1 MGFPPESEE
10 GNVEYKLT
18 FGSTDIDRLA
28 GQLKRRLSEGGG
40 EAIYLVGVSN
50 DGRPLGLPDDELVKA
65 LGVLRE
71 VAKRAGA
78 SLHILRISEGIRG
91 KVAEVLLRVA
101 TREEPPPTVTVVVLG
116 NVDAGKSTLVG
127 VLTTGKLDDG
137 KGSARAYASRYKHEV
152 LTGRTSA
159 VSMRLLGFRADSAVN
174 HQLIDPLDE
183 AEVYRRSDKLVLL
196 VDVGGHERY
205 LRTALRGL
213 FSSQPD
219 YVMLVAAAN
228 SGVQKMTKEHLGIAV
243 ALGVPVFIVITRV
256 DIAPQEVFQRT
267 LEDVVKVVKM
277 PGVSKIPYVVRDLG
291 DVVLA
296 AKAMPAGRVAPIF
309 FVSNVTG
316 HGLDLL
322 LRFLSILPRRRKW
335 DYGGDFLMYISDIY
349 LVRGVGVVVG
359 GLVERGVARV
369 GDRVWVGPY
378 GDGNWISATIKSIH
392 INRTPVESAGAGSF
406 ITVSLDRVDKV
417 EKGMVL
423 SSKPLGA
430 AREVVADVLVLRH
443 PTVIRAGF
451 SGVFHYKAVRTSAYI
466 REIDKG
472 ELMVGDSGIVK
483 IELAR
488 PWHIDGGVF
497 VFRNGPTRIFGRVLR
512 VGDGASAS

>member
-228 SGVQKMTKEHLGIAV
+228 SGVQKMTKEH
-243 ALGVPVFIVITRV
+243 
-256 DIAPQEVFQRT
+256 
-267 LEDVVKVVKM
+267 
-277 PGVSKIPYVVRDLG
+277 
-291 DVVLA
+291 
-296 AKAMPAGRVAPIF
+296 
-309 FVSNVTG
+309 
-316 HGLDLL
+316 
-322 LRFLSILPRRRKW
+322 
-335 DYGGDFLMYISDIY
+335 
-349 LVRGVGVVVG
+349 
-359 GLVERGVARV
+359 
-369 GDRVWVGPY
+369 
-378 GDGNWISATIKSIH
+378 
-392 INRTPVESAGAGSF
+392 
-406 ITVSLDRVDKV
+406 
-417 EKGMVL
+417 
-423 SSKPLGA
+423 
-430 AREVVADVLVLRH
+430 
-443 PTVIRAGF
+443 
-451 SGVFHYKAVRTSAYI
+451 
-466 REIDKG
+466 
-472 ELMVGDSGIVK
+472 
-483 IELAR
+483 
-488 PWHIDGGVF
+488 
-497 VFRNGPTRIFGRVLR
+497 
-512 VGDGASAS
+512 